1 MVIPHQA
8 GGWGVAEG
16 SRRGSAGRVE
26 GDRRAQPPAV
36 ARQRLRREPP
46 AEVGHPGRQAGSL
59 AWLECEV
66 AEVYHGGDHST
77 FLGTVLDATGGSGE
91 ALVFFDGDFHQGKLA
106 PRSA

>member
-1 MVIPHQA
+1 V
-8 GGWGVAEG
+8 
-16 SRRGSAGRVE
+16 SRPSRSAT
-26 GDRRAQPPAV
+26 RA
-36 ARQRLRREPP
+36 RL
-46 AEVGHPGRQAGSL
+46 AGSL

-66 AEVYHGGDHST
+66 AEVYHGGDHSI